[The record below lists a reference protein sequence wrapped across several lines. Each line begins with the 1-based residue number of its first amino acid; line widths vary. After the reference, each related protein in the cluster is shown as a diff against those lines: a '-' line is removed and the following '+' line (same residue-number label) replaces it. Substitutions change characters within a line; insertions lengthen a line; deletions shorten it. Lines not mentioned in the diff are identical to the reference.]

1 MRARS
6 AYLVLAV
13 SLVVLGVAPAHGQAQ
28 SYGYPGYSPYAYSPY
43 YSPPVYSAPAGQY
56 PRPLG
61 SWYTSPFATS
71 GAYPRPIGSWY
82 TTPLGG
88 SASYPR
94 PIGSWYT
101 TPFPVYNTYTPGYSY
116 SPYSGSYSDSSSPSA
131 PPAAQAEQS
140 ATVSISDNAFEPA
153 RLTVSVGTTVRW
165 KNGGQHRH
173 TVTSGT
179 AVWDSGKLEP
189 GASYSYTF
197 TKPGTYSYHCALHN
211 GMKGE
216 IVVQ

>member
-1 MRARS
+1 APGPLVRPPGRCALGQLQRRTPRRVVVRPDHPSRLHSVVAGPPPASALQDLSSERPQHRVLRSCILRAPSEEHIMIAGS
-6 AYLVLAV
+6 AYIVLAV

-131 PPAAQAEQS
+131 PPAAQ
-140 ATVSISDNAFEPA
+140 
-153 RLTVSVGTTVRW
+153 
-165 KNGGQHRH
+165 
-173 TVTSGT
+173 
-179 AVWDSGKLEP
+179 
-189 GASYSYTF
+189 
-197 TKPGTYSYHCALHN
+197 
-211 GMKGE
+211 
-216 IVVQ
+216 